1 MNEQA
6 QAAMMGTQQPVDLT
20 LQDISTVV
28 QIIDAVSRRGGFEG
42 QELAGVGALRN
53 KIVAYVNQRSPVPD
67 PAAEADIAD
76 GDIPADAP
84 LADKVQ

>member
-1 MNEQA
+1 MNEQQ

-53 KIVAYVNQRSPVPD
+53 KIVAYVNQRTPVPD
-67 PAAEADIAD
+67 PTAEADVVE
-76 GDIPADAP
+76 GDVPPDAP

>member
-67 PAAEADIAD
+67 PTAEADVVD

>member
-1 MNEQA
+1 MNEQQ

-53 KIVAYVNQRSPVPD
+53 KIVAYVNQRTPVPD
-67 PAAEADIAD
+67 PTAEADVVE
-76 GDIPADAP
+76 GDVPPTAP